1 MKLNIVILFGSVRSD
16 RQGIKAA
23 RFIVDKL
30 KERKHDVTLVDPM
43 KIKLPLLNKR
53 YSDYLKG
60 KAPER
65 LEKLAKLYRKADAFV
80 VVSAE
85 YNHSIPPALSNLID
99 HFMEEY
105 FFRPSLIVC
114 YSAGPFGGVR
124 AAMQLRSMLAE
135 VGMPSVKSIFPVP
148 NIQDAFDEKGNP
160 ADAKFNVWVKRPL
173 DELEWY
179 AEALKEQRKKGVP
192 Y

>member
-1 MKLNIVILFGSVRSD
+1 MEKLNVVVIYGSVRHH

-23 RFIVDKL
+23 KFIVNKL

-43 KIKLPLLNKR
+43 EYELPLLDNMYKE
-53 YSDYLKG
+53 YEKG
-60 KAPER
+60 KAPEQ
-65 LEKLAKLYRKADAFV
+65 LEKLAKLYKKADTFV

-105 FFRPSLIVC
+105 FWRPAGIVC
-114 YSAGPFGGVR
+114 YSAGSFGGVR
-124 AAMQLRSMLAE
+124 AAMQLRAMLPE
-135 VGMPSVKSIFPVP
+135 VGLITIPSIFPISKV
-148 NIQDAFDEKGNP
+148 QEFKDDGTP
-160 ADAKFNVWVKRPL
+160 ADEAYNKRVQKFL

-179 AEALKEQRKKGVP
+179 AVALKEQRKKGVP